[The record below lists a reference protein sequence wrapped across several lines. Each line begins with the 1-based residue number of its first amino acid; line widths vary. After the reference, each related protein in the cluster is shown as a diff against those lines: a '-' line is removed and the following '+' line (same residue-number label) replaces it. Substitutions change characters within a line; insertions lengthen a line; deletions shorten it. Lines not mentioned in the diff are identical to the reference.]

1 MPATNRAAEWA
12 LSQGLLA
19 SPGNELLYRDR
30 MLAADAAGN
39 PAGVEAVLDELCQV
53 VEALEPYDS
62 LHPETLGVYESVS
75 RKRRV
80 G

>member
-1 MPATNRAAEWA
+1 
-12 LSQGLLA
+12 
-19 SPGNELLYRDR
+19 

-53 VEALEPYDS
+53 VEALEPYDA
-62 LHPETLGVYESVS
+62 LHPETLAVYERVS
-75 RKRRV
+75 RRHQAA